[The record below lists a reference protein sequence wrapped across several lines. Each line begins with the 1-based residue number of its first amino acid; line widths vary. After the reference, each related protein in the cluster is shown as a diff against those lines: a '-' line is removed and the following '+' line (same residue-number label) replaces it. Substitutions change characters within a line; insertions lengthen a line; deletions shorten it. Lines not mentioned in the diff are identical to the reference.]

1 MEISAIKNKVAGFFS
16 SAYKVAEKEFPIL
29 SFCGSSILKGLE
41 GVGAVMQG
49 NPVGKLI
56 FSIAGIVNTFLNL
69 SIIPGIPK
77 AGGLYGLKKDIF
89 ENVKDP
95 TNPANRETRIK
106 DLTSSCA
113 YVSANER
120 RIRKAINIAKDVGIQ
135 KRADDIIQGL
145 ASNDSEEQS
154 KAIEKGEKF
163 TKALRHRVKNKF
175 GIDLVK
181 LVNKISGVV
190 ISVLLLALPPNPVTL
205 SLAGVVGLSTLTLW
219 AVEKVLIPADPFSE
233 PKDVWYE
240 KVPRR
245 LLNATY
251 RVSEVVNNL
260 FTPKKHSVP
269 AHC

>member
-1 MEISAIKNKVAGFFS
+1 MELSAVKNKIVGFFGS
-16 SAYKVAEKEFPIL
+16 VYHVAEKEFPML

-41 GVGAVMQG
+41 GVGAVVQG

-69 SIIPGIPK
+69 SIIPGLPK
-77 AGGLYGLKKDIF
+77 AGSLYALKKDIF

-95 TNPANRETRIK
+95 TNPASRETKIK
-106 DLTSSCA
+106 DLTASCA

-120 RIRKAINIAKDVGIQ
+120 RIRKTINIAKDVGIQ
-135 KRADDIIQGL
+135 KRANDVIQGL
-145 ASNDSEEQS
+145 ASNDSEEQT

-163 TKALRHRVKNKF
+163 TKALRHRVKNKL
-175 GIDLVK
+175 GIDIVK
-181 LVNKISGVV
+181 LVNKISGIV
-190 ISVLLLALPPNPVTL
+190 ISILLLALPPNPVTL
-205 SLAGVVGLSTLTLW
+205 SLAGVVGLSSLTLW
-219 AVEKVLIPADPFSE
+219 AVEKILLPADPFSE

-240 KVPRR
+240 RVPRK

-260 FTPKKHSVP
+260 FTPKKQAVP
-269 AHC
+269 THC